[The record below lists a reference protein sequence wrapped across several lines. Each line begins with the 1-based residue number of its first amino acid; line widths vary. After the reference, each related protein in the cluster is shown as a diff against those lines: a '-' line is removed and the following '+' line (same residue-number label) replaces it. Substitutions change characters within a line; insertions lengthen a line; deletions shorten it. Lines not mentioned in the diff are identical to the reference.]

1 MDETLNVAHVLMG
14 EGLWNG
20 WSMEERGPVKPNP
33 V

>member
-1 MDETLNVAHVLMG
+1 MDETLNVAHVPMG